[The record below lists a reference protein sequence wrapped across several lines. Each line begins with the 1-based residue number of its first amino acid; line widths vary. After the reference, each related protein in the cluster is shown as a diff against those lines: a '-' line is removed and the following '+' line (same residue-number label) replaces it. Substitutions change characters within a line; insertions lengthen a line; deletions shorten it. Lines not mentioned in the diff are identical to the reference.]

1 MIGDPQKGT
10 TEMPA
15 NNRIRPTAS
24 AAPASPPLL
33 APPLPSAPLVPPVHV
48 IDLMTAAGS
57 AVFGA
62 QWKGMEAKIVE
73 CPALSDAMPEF
84 KTTYD
89 VEPYAGVG
97 GFDDSA
103 WPVIA
108 ATELGARRGG
118 GMVSF
123 FWYRTR
129 LTIPAEAQ
137 GFDPAGAM
145 TVLRVNVDDYAEIWV
160 NGELPRAAG
169 RVSPATIQGF
179 NMPHRLVLTPAVAP
193 GDQFEVAVFAI
204 NGPISA
210 APANFLWFREAK
222 IEFFR

>member
-1 MIGDPQKGT
+1 
-10 TEMPA
+10 MPA
-15 NNRIRPTAS
+15 TNRIRPTAS

-33 APPLPSAPLVPPVHV
+33 APPQPSAPLVPPVHV
-48 IDLMTAAGS
+48 VDLMTAAGS

-62 QWKGMEAKIVE
+62 QWRAKEAKIVE
-73 CPALSDAMPEF
+73 CPALTDSMPEF

-89 VEPYAGVG
+89 VEPYAGVS

-103 WPVIA
+103 WPVVA

-123 FWYRTR
+123 FWYRTK
-129 LTIPAEAQ
+129 LMIPADAA
-137 GFDPAGAM
+137 GFDTSGAM
-145 TVLRVNVDDYAEIWV
+145 TVLRVNIDDYAEIWV

-169 RVSPATIQGF
+169 RVSPGTIQGF
-179 NMPHRLVLTPAVAP
+179 NMPHRLVLTPAVVP
-193 GDQFEVAVFAI
+193 GAQFEVAVFAI

>member
-1 MIGDPQKGT
+1 
-10 TEMPA
+10 MPEKTWT
-15 NNRIRPTAS
+15 RPTAS
-24 AAPASPPLL
+24 VAPSRPPLL
-33 APPLPSAPLVPPVHV
+33 AAPHPLAPLIPPAHV
-48 IDLMTAAGS
+48 VDLMTAAGS
-57 AVFGA
+57 ALFGA
-62 QWKGMEAKIVE
+62 RWRGKEAKIVE

-89 VEPYAGVG
+89 IEPYAGES

-129 LTIPAEAQ
+129 LTMPADAQ
-137 GFDPAGAM
+137 GFDSTGAM
-145 TVLRVNVDDYAEIWV
+145 AVLRVNVDDYAEVWV
-160 NGELPRAAG
+160 NGEMPRAAG
-169 RVSPATIQGF
+169 RTSPGTIQGF
-179 NMPHRLVLTPAVAP
+179 NMPHRLVLANPVAP
-193 GDQFEVAVFAI
+193 GDKFEIAVFAI

>member
-1 MIGDPQKGT
+1 
-10 TEMPA
+10 MPETK
-15 NNRIRPTAS
+15 RIRPAAS
-24 AAPASPPLL
+24 VAPARPPLL
-33 APPLPSAPLVPPVHV
+33 APPLPSAPLLPPAHV
-48 IDLMTAAGS
+48 VDLMTAAGS

-62 QWKGMEAKIVE
+62 QWRGMEAKIVE

-89 VEPYAGVG
+89 IDPHAEEC
-97 GFDDSA
+97 GFDDSR

-108 ATELGARRGG
+108 ATELGAKRGG

-123 FWYRTR
+123 FWFRAT
-129 LTIPAEAQ
+129 LTMPVNAA
-137 GFDPAGAM
+137 GFDIAGAM
-145 TVLRVNVDDYAEIWV
+145 LVLRVNVDDYAEVWV
-160 NGELPRAAG
+160 NGEIQRAAG
-169 RVSPATIQGF
+169 RPSPGTIQGF
-179 NMPHRLVLTPAVAP
+179 NMPHRLVLANPVTP
-193 GDQFEVAVFAI
+193 GEKFEVAVFAI

>member
-1 MIGDPQKGT
+1 
-10 TEMPA
+10 MPE
-15 NNRIRPTAS
+15 NKRIRPTAS
-24 AAPASPPLL
+24 AAPPTPPLL
-33 APPLPSAPLVPPVHV
+33 VPQLPVAPLLPPVHV
-48 IDLMTAAGS
+48 VDLMTTAGS
-57 AVFGA
+57 AAFGA
-62 QWKGMEAKIVE
+62 QWRAMEAKLVE

-89 VEPYAGVG
+89 VEPYAGES

-123 FWYRTR
+123 FWYRTK
-129 LTIPAEAQ
+129 LTIPASAA
-137 GFDPAGAM
+137 GFDAAGAM
-145 TVLRVNVDDYAEIWV
+145 TVLRVNVDDYAEVWV
-160 NGELPRAAG
+160 NGEMPRMAG
-169 RVSPATIQGF
+169 RPSAGTIQGF
-179 NMPHRLVLTPAVAP
+179 NMPHRLVLSAAVTP
-193 GDQFEVAVFAI
+193 GDKYEVAVFAI

>member
-1 MIGDPQKGT
+1 
-10 TEMPA
+10 MPE
-15 NNRIRPTAS
+15 NKRIRPTAS
-24 AAPASPPLL
+24 AAPPTPPLL
-33 APPLPSAPLVPPVHV
+33 VPQLPVAPLLPPVHV
-48 IDLMTAAGS
+48 VDLMTTAGS
-57 AVFGA
+57 AAFGA
-62 QWKGMEAKIVE
+62 QWRAMEAKLVE

-89 VEPYAGVG
+89 VEPYAGES

-123 FWYRTR
+123 FWYRTK
-129 LTIPAEAQ
+129 LTIPSSAA
-137 GFDPAGAM
+137 GFDAAGAM
-145 TVLRVNVDDYAEIWV
+145 TVLRVNVDDYAEVWV
-160 NGELPRAAG
+160 NGEMPRMAG
-169 RVSPATIQGF
+169 RPSAGTIQGF
-179 NMPHRLVLTPAVAP
+179 NMPHRLVLSAAVTP
-193 GDQFEVAVFAI
+193 GDKYEVAVFAI

-222 IEFFR
+222 IEFYR